1 MLSGHSKVEDW
12 LLWRQ
17 RLQQRQEFHGDTD
30 EHEALKLLETRDLTH
45 IRGTVYANQFVAS
58 DAGAI
63 TIASYGKP
71 SLSVIYPDVSKSPRV
86 LSNEKDNGSLIWMKI
101 YDKEFIAVVWK
112 DSSIRLWD
120 VEKAT
125 SEVVYKMD
133 SNEHKHTSL
142 CSIDDR
148 TVAYGGAYPSEDD
161 INNIHILNT
170 DTKPWSLGNVLMVEG
185 VKVILDMCHLV
196 ADDDTHCLLLCCP
209 YEHRVQAVELIGG
222 RVRWRTDKQQMGEE
236 TLPWS
241 ICTNQV
247 SGVVYVADNH
257 LHKLHL
263 LASEDGSVLTS
274 VNLLRYDIVSP
285 SCVSFSDGDVFVGHV
300 DKNWKISQISRFV
313 KSENQDSTDPAKS
326 VKSIHTQLKQKRKRK
341 FYLML
346 YLFTCSL
353 IFLAFANAFAWCE

>member
-17 RLQQRQEFHGDTD
+17 RLQQRQEFHGDAD

-71 SLSVIYPDVSKSPRV
+71 SLSVIYPDVSKPPRV

-101 YDKEFIAVVWK
+101 DDKEFIAVVWK

-241 ICTNQV
+241 ICTDQV

-313 KSENQDSTDPAKS
+313 KSENQD
-326 VKSIHTQLKQKRKRK
+326 
-341 FYLML
+341 
-346 YLFTCSL
+346 
-353 IFLAFANAFAWCE
+353 